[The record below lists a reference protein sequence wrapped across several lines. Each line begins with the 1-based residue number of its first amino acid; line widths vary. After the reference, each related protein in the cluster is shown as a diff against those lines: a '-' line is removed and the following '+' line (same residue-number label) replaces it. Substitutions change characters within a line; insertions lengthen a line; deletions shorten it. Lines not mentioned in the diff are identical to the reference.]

1 MDKFLIKRKAPSQD
15 ASENINWKEEIQY
28 DPGKRKLIE
37 HYHPNLKDTVRR
49 KYLVNGPCQPRNIDF
64 PYLEFGN
71 KRRRFNPD
79 WFDEFGSWDRGH
91 KKEAGYEAFVLN
103 GWNSW
108 NVKARLNNHVGDV
121 NSIHNQA
128 MRNCIDLLKRE

>member
-1 MDKFLIKRKAPSQD
+1 M
-15 ASENINWKEEIQY
+15 
-28 DPGKRKLIE
+28 IE
-37 HYHPNLKDTVRR
+37 HYHPNSIDTVRK

-79 WFDEFGSWDRGH
+79 CFDEFGSWLEYNEEKKRAYCFCCFLFRDRGH